1 MQSKKKFSC
10 IIVDDKELDRL
21 VIANHAR
28 KYPFIEILG
37 SFASAKEAL
46 AFTQATT
53 PDILLID
60 IDMPGMNGLELRK
73 QLEHIPVCIFITA
86 HPEFALE
93 SFETTA
99 LDFLVKPLNAD
110 RFEKAMTRMESYLDL
125 LQKAALLDFTL
136 GDDTIFIKDGHTHI
150 KLQLY
155 EIIYLEALKDYTGI
169 VTREKKHCVL
179 SPIGNLLKEA
189 AFKNFIRI
197 HRSYAVQ
204 KHFITTITTRDLLVN
219 NTLLPIGRS
228 YKAVVEKLLIH

>member
-21 VIANHAR
+21 VIASHAR

-37 SFASAKEAL
+37 SFASAEEAL
-46 AFTQATT
+46 GFTQTT
-53 PDILLID
+53 APDILFLD

-99 LDFLVKPLNAD
+99 FDFLVKPLKAD
-110 RFEKAMTRMESYLDL
+110 RFEKAMARMESYLDL

-136 GDDTIFIKDGHTHI
+136 GEDTIFIKDGHTHI

-169 VTREKKHCVL
+169 ITREKKYSVL
-179 SPIGNLLKEA
+179 SPIGNLLKEN